1 MATLK
6 ELSEYTGYSIT
17 TISRV
22 LNNDP
27 TMSASDATRSAIL
40 EAAGA
45 LNYKKPSSRQ
55 RHESRGKLRFGVA
68 EMLSPVEQ
76 LEDPYYLYLKNHAM
90 QHCMDLGHTTISL
103 LEQAGSYQLSAGES
117 LDGILAIGIFSEE
130 QIASLS
136 DLHSNLVFLDSAPDE
151 RRFDSVVINFK
162 LGVEQALETLIE
174 RGHRRI
180 GFLGPYRK
188 LDERKR
194 PAPEVRRQ
202 YFIDYMKQQGLFRED
217 YLFEA
222 KMTATAAHQTLRGQ
236 IQAGGELPTALL
248 TANEEAAFGAI
259 RALHEAGLRVPEDM
273 SVISFN
279 DTPLSA
285 LTDPPLT
292 SISTHVECMSRV
304 AVELLVQRT
313 RGTSGHIPL
322 KIVVPPTLTERASV
336 STIEDAEA

>member
-6 ELSEYTGYSIT
+6 ELAEYTGYSIT

-27 TMSASDATRSAIL
+27 TMSASDSTRSAIL

-45 LNYKKPSSRQ
+45 LNYKKPTGRQ
-55 RHESRGKLRFGVA
+55 RHEARTKLCFAVA

-90 QHCMDLGHTTISL
+90 QHCMDMGNTAVPL
-103 LEQAGSYQLSAGES
+103 LEQNGAYQLAGAES
-117 LDGILAIGIFSEE
+117 IDGILAIGIFSEE

-136 DLHSNLVFLDSAPDE
+136 ALHHNLVFLDSAPDE
-151 RRFDSVVINFK
+151 LRFDSVVINFK
-162 LGVEQALETLIE
+162 LGVEQAIDTLIAH
-174 RGHRRI
+174 GHRKI

-202 YFIDYMKQQGLFRED
+202 YFIEYMKKQGIFQED
-217 YLFEA
+217 FLFEA
-222 KMTATAAHQTLRGQ
+222 KMTAAAALQTLRER
-236 IQAGGELPTALL
+236 IQSGSVLPTALL
-248 TANEEAAFGAI
+248 AANEEAAFGAI
-259 RALHEAGLRVPEDM
+259 RALHETGLRVPEDL

-279 DTPLSA
+279 DTPLSE

-292 SISTHVECMSRV
+292 SISTHVESMSRV
-304 AVELLVQRT
+304 AVELLIQRT
-313 RGTSGHIPL
+313 RGMGGDIPL

-336 STIEDAEA
+336 SDIPAE